1 MFVKQ
6 QTGLKCGL
14 SSPFEK
20 SEKFFDRVQQYARL
34 NRIVYRIRYG
44 ILEGRSAV
52 DALNLFHRYRDDV
65 YRLAVNYTGSPQ
77 EAEDVSRAVFLKL
90 TEAGELPTGTER
102 DFLMQATADECRS
115 LLRFGGW
122 ERAVKALFSAAE
134 TGRQDILCLPPNY
147 RVVMYLRYYE
157 DFTTGEIARL
167 LKIPQ
172 GTAAAR
178 LSRGRR
184 LLERQLRK
192 GAA

>member
-14 SSPFEK
+14 SAPFEK
-20 SEKFFDRVQQYARL
+20 SKKIFDQVQQNARL

-44 ILEGRSAV
+44 ILGGRSAV

-77 EAEDVSRAVFLKL
+77 EAEDISRAVFLKL

-102 DFLMQATADECRS
+102 DFLMQTTADECRS